1 MELIESKNLD
11 PTYSTIVFA
20 RLDGQEIGDPNWN
33 KLLCVVVEQYYS
45 HLINKDK
52 INQVEAIDA
61 IKRSVG
67 VVAGDNSGNQGWT
80 YSSKA
85 GLSIQGEDAKDTWR
99 EIRQLATHLALHRS
113 APYSIELEFW
123 RDSRANVRI
132 PGGRGKVEWKF
143 DDV

>member
-20 RLDGQEIGDPNWN
+20 RRDGQENGDPNWN

-80 YSSKA
+80 CSSKA
-85 GLSIQGEDAKDTWR
+85 GLSIQGEDAKDAWR
-99 EIRQLATHLALHRS
+99 EIRQLERYDASPVHPALM
-113 APYSIELEFW
+113 
-123 RDSRANVRI
+123 
-132 PGGRGKVEWKF
+132 K
-143 DDV
+143 